1 MVKAIEG
8 KAVVGTFNPIVTL
21 LRSSNAAHAST
32 VTITLTIK
40 RPLMTSFFL
49 KTPIS
54 KVEYTIDKSEIKT
67 AFP

>member
-40 RPLMTSFFL
+40 RPLMTSFFFEN
-49 KTPIS
+49 S
-54 KVEYTIDKSEIKT
+54 YQQS
-67 AFP
+67 